1 MRRMMKVE
9 KVKMDDLS
17 KLTPEQLALLQ
28 SVSDPDL
35 PIAGL
40 PPIYIVQSN
49 SRCLLNL
56 PELGAANPHLP
67 GAMPGGFVVPN
78 REGRLFMP
86 SSPGFTF
93 AVFAFSKE
101 FAVFELSDKGERFI
115 ESHPE
120 MPADAKWQDGPDG
133 KRICRD
139 SQGRV
144 VREAR
149 NAFMKVEET
158 GQLGFYRFNKTAFNI
173 GRDLTNRAQVLS
185 VEGLDGVKGP
195 VLGRYRMTSRLEK
208 QDERRWH
215 LPVIEYLGK
224 LGQPGGPSLASVM
237 ELAEM
242 RKTFL
247 AGGKPALEIEGPP
260 APPLE
265 IDGPLDGPLDGPPEP
280 PPYDRNPDDDID
292 NVDFGP

>member
-1 MRRMMKVE
+1 MN
-9 KVKMDDLS
+9 DLS
-17 KLTPEQLALLQ
+17 KLTPHQRALLE

-40 PPIYIVQSN
+40 PPIYVVQLN

-56 PELGAANPHLP
+56 PELGALNPYLP
-67 GAMPGGFVVPN
+67 GAMAGGFVVPN

-86 SSPGFTF
+86 SPPGFTF
-93 AVFAFSKE
+93 AVFAFTKE
-101 FAVFELSDKGERFI
+101 YAVFEILPDNKGERFI

-120 MPADAKWQDGPDG
+120 MPADAGWKDGPDG

-139 SQGRV
+139 SKGRV
-144 VREAR
+144 VQEAR
-149 NAFMKVEET
+149 NAFMRVEET
-158 GQLGFYRFNKTAFNI
+158 SQLGFYRFSKTARLI

-185 VEGLDGVKGP
+185 IKGLDGVKGP
-195 VLGRYRMTSRLEK
+195 VLGRYRMTSRLKE
-208 QDERRWH
+208 DDTRRWF

-224 LGQPGGPSLASVM
+224 LGQPNGPSLASVM
-237 ELAEM
+237 ELAQL

-260 APPLE
+260 APPAL
-265 IDGPLDGPLDGPPEP
+265 PKSPSYDGPLDGPPAP

>member
-1 MRRMMKVE
+1 MINVIDASHDEME

-28 SVSDPDL
+28 GVSDPDL

-67 GAMPGGFVVPN
+67 GAMAGGFVVPN

-86 SSPGFTF
+86 SPPGFTF

-120 MPADAKWQDGPDG
+120 MPADAKWQDSPNG
-133 KRICRD
+133 RICRD
-139 SQGRV
+139 SQGRA

-158 GQLGFYRFNKTAFNI
+158 GQLGFYRFSKTALPI

-208 QDERRWH
+208 KDERRWH

-224 LGQPGGPSLASVM
+224 LGQPGGPSLASVT

-242 RKTFL
+242 RKTFR
-247 AGGKPALEIEGPP
+247 AGGKPELEIEGPPEPP

-265 IDGPLDGPLDGPPEP
+265 IDGPPEP

-292 NVDFGP
+292 FGP